1 MNFNQALKEIDQ
13 AYYNLGHS
21 QYERGYRFLLTP
33 KENFSPDT
41 DIVLLSQNP
50 GGDSP
55 NKNHPYDYCRNGPA
69 HLTESWKSN
78 PPSKDPLQIQVQKLF
93 QELSNHIPGNSD
105 LIYEALMAY
114 FIPFRTP
121 EISKLPAKKASIEFS
136 LNLWSEILSFIQP
149 KLILCLGKEVS
160 QNVKKIYADQS
171 YKSSIEKLKWGDITG
186 EVFKYEGGLR
196 VLGFPHLSRFR
207 IFNRPECYPPINKLL
222 EEATQ
227 NW

>member
-1 MNFNQALKEIDQ
+1 
-13 AYYNLGHS
+13 
-21 QYERGYRFLLTP
+21 
-33 KENFSPDT
+33 
-41 DIVLLSQNP
+41 
-50 GGDSP
+50 
-55 NKNHPYDYCRNGPA
+55 
-69 HLTESWKSN
+69 
-78 PPSKDPLQIQVQKLF
+78 
-93 QELSNHIPGNSD
+93 
-105 LIYEALMAY
+105 MAY